1 MPRKTEYQKS
11 SFNPPAKTKEGKIMA
26 YEKSCGSVLYRTQ
39 NEFRILVIKQAQ
51 NGNWSFPKG
60 HVEAN
65 ETEEETAKREVF
77 EEVGIKVDL
86 IDGFRETI
94 RYNPRPN
101 IEKDVV
107 YFVADSK
114 LQSVRLQKEEV
125 ADYKW
130 LRPAQAFK
138 ALTFKNDKDI
148 LKKALDFLKKNN
160 IA

>member
-1 MPRKTEYQKS
+1 
-11 SFNPPAKTKEGKIMA
+11 MA

-39 NEFRILVIKQAQ
+39 NEFRVLVIKQAR
-51 NGNWSFPKG
+51 NNNWSFPKG
-60 HVEAN
+60 HVEAG
-65 ETEEETAKREVF
+65 ETEQETAIREVF
-77 EEVGIKVDL
+77 EEVGIKVSL

-94 RYNPRPN
+94 NYNPRAGVN
-101 IEKDVV
+101 KDVV

-114 LQSVRLQKEEV
+114 LQAVKLQKEEV
-125 ADYKW
+125 SDYKW

-138 ALTFKNDKDI
+138 TLTFKNDKDI

>member
-1 MPRKTEYQKS
+1 
-11 SFNPPAKTKEGKIMA
+11 MA

-60 HVEAN
+60 HVEKG
-65 ETEEETAKREVF
+65 ETEEQTAKREVL
-77 EEVGIKVDL
+77 EEVGIKIDL

-101 IEKDVV
+101 VEKDVV

-138 ALTFKNDKDI
+138 TLTFKNDKDI